1 MTRSSEPA
9 RTWDDNWRLL
19 RQLWPAWEPT
29 AETTKHVWFT
39 AYDKPHGVEGPR
51 TINQVALREA
61 IIDAARSQRWKE
73 PTFYDINNIYKR
85 LKNEQ
90 ITARTTKAARSKV
103 TAEQL
108 EIQKE
113 HERRMVRIG
122 SWTPDRLLAARNE
135 VARRFASF
143 RGYSKDLKDWS
154 PFYSG
159 LLCAIDQE
167 QREATR

>member
-9 RTWDDNWRLL
+9 PTWDENWRLL

-29 AETTKHVWFT
+29 AETVKYVWFT
-39 AYDKPHGVEGPR
+39 AYDKPHGIEGPL
-51 TINQVALREA
+51 TINQAALREA

-73 PTFYDINNIYKR
+73 PTFYDVNNIYKLR
-85 LKNEQ
+85 KNEQ

-108 EIQKE
+108 EIQRD
-113 HERRMVRIG
+113 HERRMSRIRG
-122 SWTPDRLLAARNE
+122 WSPDRLLAARNE
-135 VARRFASF
+135 VARRFSAF
-143 RGYSKDLKDWS
+143 RGYTKDREKWS

-159 LLCAIDQE
+159 LLCAADE
-167 QREATR
+167 E